1 MKKYLLLAL
10 SFFSLALISCDK
22 KTDNSNNKID
32 DFNEKEDKQELS
44 AVEKYYL
51 PIADVSKNDAD
62 VFKAELHKLV
72 EQSHTKRLTYKE
84 VWTALEIADQDP
96 DNKNNVLCL
105 YSGLSM
111 PKSNHVGSSGSYG

>member
-22 KTDNSNNKID
+22 KND